1 MRRESYRRFFFI
13 RMAMMMVAMTK
24 RKLIFGHVCIIFF
37 LYVIVFEMAH
47 KGVLMSI
54 ESDKTATPYPA
65 ETARRFF
72 REIVLGIEYCK
83 LFFIITKK

>member
-1 MRRESYRRFFFI
+1 M
-13 RMAMMMVAMTK
+13 
-24 RKLIFGHVCIIFF
+24 
-37 LYVIVFEMAH
+37 IVFEMAH

-83 LFFIITKK
+83 LFFLIMKKGPIFTITFEGLIDGIICSA